1 MVVRTL
7 GAPVRFA
14 LTASQRGDCPQADA
28 LIDGLAADVVMAD
41 VSYDAGPLPQAI
53 ADKSVVAVIPNN
65 PTRARR
71 HPLDKNLYA
80 QWHLIECCFSKL
92 K

>member
-1 MVVRTL
+1 
-7 GAPVRFA
+7 
-14 LTASQRGDCPQADA
+14 
-28 LIDGLAADVVMAD
+28 MAD
-41 VSYDAGPLPQAI
+41 VSYEAGPLPQAI

-71 HPLDKNLYA
+71 HPLDKHPYA